1 MVTDAERRARVFRSI
16 VAVHIDNG
24 LGVVMAMEMVG
35 EEGPKVRAGQGR

>member
-1 MVTDAERRARVFRSI
+1 MVTDAERRARVFRST

-24 LGVVMAMEMVG
+24 LGVVMMMVG